1 VGVIL
6 LGPAL
11 GFLIGVISGLSVLL
25 LIRVAVA
32 TKATLK
38 TTLAQISQLLA
49 IPTFC
54 FGGPWVTAQLLRHV
68 DLDAM
73 LPPYAISLAVSFTLV
88 AGYPLAMLVIAT
100 GGRVARTGPRR

>member
-11 GFLIGVISGLSVLL
+11 GFLIGLISGLSVLL
-25 LIRVAVA
+25 LIRMAVTA
-32 TKATLK
+32 RATLR

-54 FGGPWVTAQLLRHV
+54 FGGPWVTGQLMRHV

-73 LPPYAISLAVSFTLV
+73 LPPYAIFLSVSFTLV
-88 AGYPLAMLVIAT
+88 AGYPLAMLVVAT
-100 GGRVARTGPRR
+100 GGRVARTGAGR